1 MAKNEDDEKI
11 DFKDDSEYK
20 RLDDLFDES
29 EEMEPKFPNLRKKI
43 SFGAEDEF
51 GNVEA
56 LIEEV
61 GADVEA
67 YPYDVSLCFVWGDFD
82 TCITFNIEVVGKV
95 ETEGE
100 KSALIFDLIQSYDG
114 YAEMD
119 DGTVVNLDRFVQGF
133 VTESEEKTTTKT
145 TDKPVMKLVH

>member
-1 MAKNEDDEKI
+1 MSDKDDKI
-11 DFKDDSEYK
+11 DFKKDSEYE
-20 RLDDLFDES
+20 RMYGEDDD
-29 EEMEPKFPNLRKKI
+29 PKFPNLRKKI

-56 LIEEV
+56 IIEEV

-119 DGTVVNLDRFVQGF
+119 DGTVVNLDRF
-133 VTESEEKTTTKT
+133 ESEEKTTTKT